1 MITNISTDQQG
12 KSKMKTA
19 IGYIRVSTEQQA
31 DEGVSLDAQKAKIA
45 AWCEINDYQLSHV
58 YVDAGI
64 SGKSMDKRTG
74 LQDALAATKKDNA
87 LVVYSLSRLA
97 RSTKD
102 CISIGEQLKKKGC
115 DLVSITEKIDTGSAM
130 GEFFFTLMAAL
141 GQMERKLI
149 AERTVMALKH
159 KKNKGE
165 VYSPIP
171 FGYSAIEG
179 RLVAVESESKIVAE
193 MIQKRAAGFTL
204 QAIADDLNN
213 AGITGKK
220 GGAWNPKTISR
231 IIDRQA
237 A

>member
-1 MITNISTDQQG
+1 
-12 KSKMKTA
+12 MKTA

-31 DEGVSLDAQKAKIA
+31 DEGVSLEAQKAKIA
-45 AWCEINDYQLSHV
+45 AWCEINDYQLAQV

-64 SGKSMDKRTG
+64 SGKSMDKRIG

-102 CISIGEQLKKKGC
+102 CISIGEHLKKKGC

-159 KKNKGE
+159 KKAKGE

-179 RLVAVESESKIVAE
+179 RLVAVEYEAKIVAD
-193 MIQKRAAGFTL
+193 MLQKRAAGFTL

-213 AGITGKK
+213 AGINGKK
-220 GGAWNPKTISR
+220 GGIWNAKTISR
-231 IIDRQA
+231 IIERQQA
-237 A
+237 AA

>member
-1 MITNISTDQQG
+1 
-12 KSKMKTA
+12 MKTA

-31 DEGVSLDAQKAKIA
+31 DEGISLEAQRAKIA
-45 AWCEINDYQLSHV
+45 AWCEINDYQLAQV
-58 YVDAGI
+58 CVDSGI

-74 LQDALAATKKDNA
+74 LQNALAATKKDNA

-149 AERTVMALKH
+149 AERTAMALKH

-165 VYSPIP
+165 VYAPVP
-171 FGYSAIEG
+171 FGYSAIDG
-179 RLVAVESESKIVAE
+179 RLVEVESEAKIVAE
-193 MIQKRAAGFTL
+193 IMRRRAAGSTL
-204 QAIADDLNN
+204 TAIATDLNN
-213 AGITGKK
+213 AGIAGKK
-220 GGAWNPKTISR
+220 GGKWFASSVSYLIN
-231 IIDRQA
+231 RQA

>member
-1 MITNISTDQQG
+1 MITYISTNQQG
-12 KSKMKTA
+12 KSTMKTA

-31 DEGVSLDAQKAKIA
+31 DEGVSLEAQKAKIA
-45 AWCEINDYQLSHV
+45 AWCEINDYQLAQV

-74 LQDALAATKKDNA
+74 LLDALAATKKDNA

-165 VYSPIP
+165 VYSTVP

-179 RLVAVESESKIVAE
+179 KLVAVESEALIVAD
-193 MIQKRAAGFTL
+193 ILSKRAAGNTL
-204 QAIADDLNN
+204 TEIATYLND
-213 AGITGKK
+213 AGIAGKK
-220 GGAWNPKTISR
+220 GGRWFASSVSYLIN
-231 IIDRQA
+231 RQA